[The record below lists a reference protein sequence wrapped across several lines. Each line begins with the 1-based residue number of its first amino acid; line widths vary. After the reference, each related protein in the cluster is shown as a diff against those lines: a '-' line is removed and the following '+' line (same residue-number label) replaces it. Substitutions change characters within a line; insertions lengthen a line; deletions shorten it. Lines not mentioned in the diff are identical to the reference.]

1 LGTFAVSLK
10 TCQVLLVGVWKSRM
24 SLKFRHVA
32 IAVVGMALSIDGST
46 GSMAAKKA
54 SNLQTT
60 EIMCDAAALEKLD
73 DKARL
78 DRIEECNTQT
88 PKLESGTLVAP
99 IPTIVAAKSKGPK
112 LRDKHLR
119 AACPPPKTVLDALTA
134 KRRKGPKGDVDRG
147 CTESNPAPDVPL
159 LKRRKGPKGRSG
171 SDAQG

>member
-1 LGTFAVSLK
+1 MAMRRSL
-10 TCQVLLVGVWKSRM
+10 M
-24 SLKFRHVA
+24 SLKFSHVA
-32 IAVVGMALSIDGST
+32 IAVVGVAMSIGYTS

-60 EIMCDAAALEKLD
+60 EIMCDAAALDKLD
-73 DKARL
+73 EKSRL
-78 DRIEECNTQT
+78 VRIEECNTQT

-134 KRRKGPKGDVDRG
+134 KRRKGPKGDVDHG

-159 LKRRKGPKGRSG
+159 LKRRKGPKGAGS